1 METKEFNSKFLKK
14 VKDLATELQNSCES
28 DKVNRGFVL
37 LVAETPKEGEK
48 PDTEQLIALGGNGFE
63 IIKCISE
70 LATQDATRA
79 LFKEGVK
86 MGAVKAIAK
95 AIINDK

>member
-1 METKEFNSKFLKK
+1 METKEINSEFLKK
-14 VKDLATELQNSCES
+14 VKDFANELQNDCKS

-37 LVAETPKEGEK
+37 LVAETLKEGEK
-48 PDTEQLIALGGNGFE
+48 PDTIQIIAAGGNGFE

-70 LATQDATRA
+70 LATQDSTRA

>member
-1 METKEFNSKFLKK
+1 METKEINSEFLKK
-14 VKDLATELQNSCES
+14 VKDFANELQNDCKSE
-28 DKVNRGFVL
+28 KENRGFVI

-48 PDTEQLIALGGNGFE
+48 HDTTQIVAVGGNGLE

-70 LATQDATRA
+70 LATQDTTYA